1 MQDQHPAPLPTPPF
15 STVALPLEP
24 TITAPDGSD
33 VRVLAGVRGGSMAH
47 FALAPGR
54 CSAAVQHKTV
64 EELWYVLSG
73 EAQMWRCQG
82 GREEVVTLTAGVS
95 LSIPQGTRFQFK
107 AVGSTPFAAVGVTMP
122 PWPGPD
128 EAELVAGPWQ
138 AC

>member
-1 MQDQHPAPLPTPPF
+1 
-15 STVALPLEP
+15 
-24 TITAPDGSD
+24 
-33 VRVLAGVRGGSMAH
+33 
-47 FALAPGR
+47 
-54 CSAAVQHKTV
+54 
-64 EELWYVLSG
+64 
-73 EAQMWRCQG
+73 MWRCQG
-82 GREEVVTLTAGVS
+82 EREEVVTLTAGVS